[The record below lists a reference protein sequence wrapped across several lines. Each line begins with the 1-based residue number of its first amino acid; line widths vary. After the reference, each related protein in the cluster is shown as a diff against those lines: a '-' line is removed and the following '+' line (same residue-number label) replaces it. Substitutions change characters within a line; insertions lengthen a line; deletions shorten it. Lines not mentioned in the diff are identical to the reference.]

1 MVVAV
6 NRFGTKWPYEFMDD
20 PFLGTK
26 RPRLPNIAYGRYLGY
41 SSNVGL
47 MVTPAIEVTLSS
59 VHPS

>member
-26 RPRLPNIAYGRYLGY
+26 RPRIVSLVITDCP
-41 SSNVGL
+41 
-47 MVTPAIEVTLSS
+47 
-59 VHPS
+59 